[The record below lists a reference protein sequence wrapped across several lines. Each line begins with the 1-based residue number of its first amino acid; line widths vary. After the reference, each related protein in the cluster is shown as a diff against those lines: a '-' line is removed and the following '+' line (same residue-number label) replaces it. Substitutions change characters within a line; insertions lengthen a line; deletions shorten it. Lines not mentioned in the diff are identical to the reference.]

1 VTGAV
6 LVLLGFAGL
15 QTKKLDR
22 DDMSFNLLNLIGS
35 LLLAWVAIHDRRWG
49 FIGLE
54 VIWAGLSI
62 PPLLRG
68 REAGSGKREA
78 KGREP

>member
-1 VTGAV
+1 MLVQLISVTGAV

-15 QTKKLDR
+15 QTKRLDR
-22 DDMSFNLLNLIGS
+22 DDTSFNLLNLIGS

-54 VIWAGLSI
+54 VIWAGFSI
-62 PPLLRG
+62 PPLLRK
-68 REAGSGKREA
+68 RAGNG
-78 KGREP
+78 